1 MKNTVQAIFVAVLV
15 GFAVACVGLASGCGL
30 KPIART
36 VKDIAFGLCELTGTE
51 QAKDG
56 EIDGMSVADWCN
68 QAKVIK
74 PFMDDVLASKMAG
87 AARVPRAPT
96 TATEAGD
103 AGAD

>member
-1 MKNTVQAIFVAVLV
+1 MTNAKMLLVYRAIVIAIGIALVL
-15 GFAVACVGLASGCGL
+15 FGCGF

-87 AARVPRAPT
+87 AARVPRAPAA
-96 TATEAGD
+96 ATEASD
-103 AGAD
+103 AGVD